1 MSPSNMKYT
10 HHWQLFSGK
19 NFSLP
24 FFTYSTIYEK
34 LSHQTFMIILTVS
47 ENETGLCDWPSNGS
61 YCNKFWWVLIR
72 PIAILL
78 AATIPSCHSE
88 FCKRFYMVTFF
99 MCIVWIGVTSYM
111 VSWMITIIGMLKS
124 KILSSKNQ
132 YSLHY
137 NVKNLFSL
145 TGLM

>member
-1 MSPSNMKYT
+1 
-10 HHWQLFSGK
+10 
-19 NFSLP
+19 
-24 FFTYSTIYEK
+24 
-34 LSHQTFMIILTVS
+34 
-47 ENETGLCDWPSNGS
+47 
-61 YCNKFWWVLIR
+61 VLIR

-137 NVKNLFSL
+137 NLKKIYSHLQV
-145 TGLM
+145 